1 MCERIVEGLLTS
13 SKAGWL
19 ASLWQLDG
27 GKSHITACI
36 IRYNLSMTLT
46 IKDEMKAYISVDVE
60 TAGAIPSQFA
70 LLSIGACT
78 LGEPRKKFYVEL
90 QPDREE
96 FDAGAMN
103 IHRLD
108 AEALRREGLP
118 PAEAMTRFA
127 DWLKTTVPEGQRPL
141 FCAFNAPF
149 DWSFVNDYFIRYT
162 GDNPFG
168 HSAIDIKAVFM
179 GVAHQPWKHTSMS
192 YLSERNPDVGPLT
205 HNALQD
211 AIDQAVIFEGI
222 LAEIGEV

>member
-1 MCERIVEGLLTS
+1 
-13 SKAGWL
+13 
-19 ASLWQLDG
+19 
-27 GKSHITACI
+27 
-36 IRYNLSMTLT
+36 MTLT

-60 TAGAIPSQFA
+60 TAGAIPSRYA

-78 LGEPRKKFYVEL
+78 LGEPRQTFYVEL

-96 FDAGAMN
+96 FDAGAMS
-103 IHRLD
+103 IHGLD
-108 AEALRREGLP
+108 AERLRREGLP
-118 PAEAMTRFA
+118 PAEAMNRFA
-127 DWLKTTVPEGQRPL
+127 DWLKEAVPDGRRPL

-168 HSAIDIKAVFM
+168 HSAIDIKAVYM
-179 GVAHQPWKHTSMS
+179 GMARQPWKHTSMG
-192 YLSERNPDVGPLT
+192 YLSERNPDMGALT

-222 LAEIGEV
+222 LAEMGEE